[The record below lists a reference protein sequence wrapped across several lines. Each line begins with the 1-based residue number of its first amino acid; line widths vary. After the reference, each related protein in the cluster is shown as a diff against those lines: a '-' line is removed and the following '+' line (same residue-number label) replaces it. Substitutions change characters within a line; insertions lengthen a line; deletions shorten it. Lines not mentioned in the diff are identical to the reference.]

1 MRINKL
7 KGGFRPNQ
15 LIRKGYSKPI
25 NPKNYGKVI
34 VTVTPKEPNMKKKKL
49 HIQNYDKELTMM
61 IFWGWDIIAA
71 DESEELYNF
80 QLKHRSNNNLRVYI
94 TLGRELQMAPE
105 PYFEPMYQVYIT
117 DDNCDWDYR
126 GWFRAHDLTYKNFW
140 SVVEEVVDK
149 HIPTDLPF

>member
-7 KGGFRPNQ
+7 TGGFRP
-15 LIRKGYSKPI
+15 L
-25 NPKNYGKVI
+25 
-34 VTVTPKEPNMKKKKL
+34 MKKKKL
-49 HIQNYDKELTMM
+49 HIKNYDREVTMM

-71 DESEELYNF
+71 DESEELYSF

-105 PYFEPMYQVYIT
+105 PYFEPMYQIYIT
-117 DDNCDWDYR
+117 DDNGDCDYR

-140 SVVEEVVDK
+140 GVVEEVVDK

>member
-7 KGGFRPNQ
+7 KGGFRPN
-15 LIRKGYSKPI
+15 
-25 NPKNYGKVI
+25 
-34 VTVTPKEPNMKKKKL
+34 MKKKKL
-49 HIQNYDKELTMM
+49 HIKNYDREVTMM

-71 DESEELYNF
+71 DESEELYSF

-94 TLGRELQMAPE
+94 TLGRELQMAPD
-105 PYFEPMYQVYIT
+105 PYFEPM
-117 DDNCDWDYR
+117 
-126 GWFRAHDLTYKNFW
+126 FW

>member
-7 KGGFRPNQ
+7 KGGFRPN
-15 LIRKGYSKPI
+15 
-25 NPKNYGKVI
+25 
-34 VTVTPKEPNMKKKKL
+34 MKKKKL
-49 HIQNYDKELTMM
+49 HIKNYDREVTMM

-71 DESEELYNF
+71 DESEELYSF

-117 DDNCDWDYR
+117 DDNGDWDYR

-149 HIPTDLPF
+149 HIPTNLPF